1 VRKIFK
7 EKINKTKLFVMILVI
22 ALVLNFILVSCGK
35 SNGEVVARVNNE
47 VITKDELYDYL
58 VKENGQTAI
67 NALVANK
74 IIDLEA
80 KKQNVK
86 VTDEEVEK
94 EIDKIAEQYGGRE
107 TFEQFLGMYGAS
119 LDDIKENI
127 KVNIKIEKLLGSDV
141 KITEDEMKTYFEENK
156 ESFDEKEQVKASHI
170 LVDSEDK
177 AREVKEKL
185 DAGED
190 FAELAKEYSTDTSNK
205 DQGGD
210 LGFFARGAMVKE
222 FEDAAFSMEIG
233 QISDPVKTDYGYH
246 IIKVEDKKPAKEA
259 TYEECKD
266 EIKEILFDE
275 KLPAVY
281 QTWIQEKMSEYE
293 IEILL
298 NK

>member
-80 KKQNVK
+80 EKQNVK

>member
-1 VRKIFK
+1 
-7 EKINKTKLFVMILVI
+7 MILVI

>member
-1 VRKIFK
+1 
-7 EKINKTKLFVMILVI
+7 MILVI

-58 VKENGQTAI
+58 VKENGQAAI
-67 NALVANK
+67 NTLIANK

>member
-1 VRKIFK
+1 
-7 EKINKTKLFVMILVI
+7 MILVI

-222 FEDAAFSMEIG
+222 FEYAAFSMEIG

>member
-1 VRKIFK
+1 
-7 EKINKTKLFVMILVI
+7 MILVI

-107 TFEQFLGMYGAS
+107 TFEQFLGMYGTS
-119 LDDIKENI
+119 LDDIKENV

>member
-1 VRKIFK
+1 
-7 EKINKTKLFVMILVI
+7 MILVI

-281 QTWIQEKMSEYE
+281 QTWIQEKMSEYN

>member
-1 VRKIFK
+1 
-7 EKINKTKLFVMILVI
+7 MILVI

-86 VTDEEVEK
+86 VTDKDVDK

-107 TFEQFLGMYGAS
+107 IFEQFLGMYGAS

>member
-1 VRKIFK
+1 MRKIFK